1 MVRLILLSALGA
13 LHTFSQQPPVRI
25 GSKKF
30 TESVI
35 LGEIL
40 TLSLQREGI
49 DAEHLK
55 EFGGTLIVWNAL
67 ETGEIDAYVEYSG
80 TLLHEILRTD
90 AAGMHGMLTA
100 KKLSV
105 SRPLGFNNTY
115 AIGVPSRLA
124 DSLDLHNISDLRRY
138 PDLVFGL
145 TNEFMDRRDGW
156 PSLRDRYGLSPV
168 DVRGMDH
175 DLAYRGIASGDV
187 YVTDV
192 YSTDADIAYYD
203 LRVLTD
209 DRRAFPEYL
218 AMVVYRNDFAEKFPS
233 WKSVIRSLEYGIND
247 SVMRGMNAEVKLHGK
262 TERET
267 AAHYLHLQDIVT
279 QGQNGPL
286 WVERI
291 WLRTAEHLVLVG
303 LSLVA
308 AIVLAIPIGIWGA
321 RNRRIGDAIVSAT
334 GIIQVVPNL
343 ALLVMLIPVLG
354 IGFKPAVVALFLYSL
369 LPIVRNTQTGI
380 QTIDTGVR
388 ESALALGLPRFTI
401 LKWIELPLAL
411 PYIISG
417 IKTSAV
423 LNIGTATLG
432 ALIGAGGYGQPIL
445 TGIRLDNTG
454 LILEGAVPAA
464 VMALMAQ
471 GLLGLLEKAVVR
483 RRTKA

>member
-1 MVRLILLSALGA
+1 MVRLILLTALGSA
-13 LHTFSQQPPVRI
+13 HVFAQTPVRI

-35 LGEIL
+35 LGDIL
-40 TLSLQREGI
+40 TLSLRNEGI
-49 DAEHLK
+49 AAEHVR
-55 EFGGTLIVWNAL
+55 EFGGTRIVWNAL

-90 AAGMHGMLTA
+90 EAGLPGLLAT

-124 DSLDLHNISDLRRY
+124 DSLNLQRISDLRHH

-145 TNEFMDRRDGW
+145 TNEFMDRQDGW
-156 PSLRDRYGLSPV
+156 PNLRDRYRLSPA

-187 YVTDV
+187 HVTDV

-203 LRVLTD
+203 LRLLAD
-209 DRRAFPEYL
+209 DRRVFPEYL
-218 AMVVYRNDFAEKFPS
+218 AMVVYRNDLPEKYPS
-233 WKSVIRSLEYGIND
+233 WVSVLKRVEYGISD
-247 SVMRGMNAEVKLHGK
+247 STMRAMNAEVKLHGR
-262 TERET
+262 TEEET
-267 AAHYLHLQDIVT
+267 AQNYLRHLGIDAET
-279 QGQNGPL
+279 KNTPHRM
-286 WVERI
+286 ERI
-291 WLRTAEHLVLVG
+291 GLRTVEHLVLVG
-303 LSLVA
+303 ISLIA
-308 AIVLAIPIGIWGA
+308 AIVMAIPVGIWGA
-321 RNRRIGDAIVSAT
+321 RNQKLGDVLVSAT

-380 QTIDTGVR
+380 RTIDAGVR
-388 ESALALGLPRFTI
+388 ESALALGLPRHAI
-401 LKWIELPLAL
+401 LKWIELPIAL
-411 PYIISG
+411 PLIIAG

-423 LNIGTATLG
+423 VNIGTATLG

-454 LILEGAVPAA
+454 LILEGAIPAA
-464 VMALMAQ
+464 VLALLAQ
-471 GLLGLLEKAVVR
+471 GLLGLLERTVAR
-483 RRTKA
+483 RRTRA